1 MDALNVPPPNPGSS
15 SDDELDPAHHRSV
28 KKRIVREM
36 RGDFVDLTLLDSTR
50 VDDGDRLVADARDR
64 EDRDR
69 DREHGDDDD
78 NDGDGDDGERRR
90 ERHTEHHSESVG
102 TMSKSKDARPS
113 TKKRKGAHLKSLE
126 SLFSS
131 IELNADY
138 YNEIK
143 NTESRCE
150 LGAEDADV
158 REVDREAFG
167 AALVDV
173 EQLIREHAPEEA
185 SPVKLALLS
194 LAVIQFLV
202 DMGAVTSS
210 TATTGLELT
219 HSLTRS
225 TSQTVNKKS
234 EVIESSPYKKH
245 PRRSTDGDRPVRCPS
260 QQPSNDPPKRQ
271 RKYEMDE
278 VSSKP
283 LTVGDGRDEA
293 DEGGIGVAEEN
304 LVYGLKPDDTL
315 RASHDEQSHAS
326 SKRDSAVEVAGPG
339 EGGRVSETHDD
350 RRRKVGGTADDR
362 DVIGSGSGKD
372 DAREEFEGLE
382 GLVDC
387 GDRNETNDDADN
399 NNDDDVH
406 NNNNNNNEDK
416 PTWRSSLVCAD
427 TSLSEVASRI
437 YGPLLASLRAAGL
450 LDLEDVPY
458 GTQTDD
464 ETFESLVQSYALT
477 TDESQNL
484 GDTIYTAV
492 ENVYIGTY
500 DLRNVNVAQKALAV
514 VAEAFHLIIKEKGA
528 GLHVCDDDDD
538 DG

>member
-1 MDALNVPPPNPGSS
+1 M
-15 SDDELDPAHHRSV
+15 
-28 KKRIVREM
+28 
-36 RGDFVDLTLLDSTR
+36 
-50 VDDGDRLVADARDR
+50 
-64 EDRDR
+64 
-69 DREHGDDDD
+69 
-78 NDGDGDDGERRR
+78 
-90 ERHTEHHSESVG
+90 EHHTESVG

-131 IELNADY
+131 IDLNTDY
-138 YNEIK
+138 YYAIK
-143 NTESRCE
+143 KTESRCE
-150 LGAEDADV
+150 LGEEDADV

-173 EQLIREHAPEEA
+173 EQLIREHAPDEA

-210 TATTGLELT
+210 TATTGLALT

-293 DEGGIGVAEEN
+293 DEADEGGIGVAEEN

-326 SKRDSAVEVAGPG
+326 SKRHSAVEVAGPG

-350 RRRKVGGTADDR
+350 RRRKVGGIADDR
-362 DVIGSGSGKD
+362 DVLGSGKD
-372 DAREEFEGLE
+372 DAREELE
-382 GLVDC
+382 GLDDC
-387 GDRNETNDDADN
+387 GDRNETNDDK

-406 NNNNNNNEDK
+406 NNNNNNEDK
-416 PTWRSSLVCAD
+416 PTWKSSLVCAD

-437 YGPLLASLRAAGL
+437 YGPLLASLRASGL
-450 LDLEDVPY
+450 LDIED

-528 GLHVCDDDDD
+528 GLHVCDGD